1 MIPSAFR
8 IHGWPH
14 FNAPPLVAPG
24 QRVEGGTLL
33 GYVGSTGNSHGPH
46 VHTQQYAP
54 DAEGEFYDISHAE
67 LFGPAP

>member
-8 IHGWPH
+8 IHGRPH

-24 QRVEGGTLL
+24 QRVEGSTLL

-46 VHTQQYAP
+46 VHTQQYVEIPGQPAK
-54 DAEGEFYDISHAE
+54 DLAHEDV
-67 LFGPAP
+67 FGVW